1 VTWTLST
8 RRVSKQIKEQFDEDM
23 TEVIERVKQGQ
34 GQRRRNVV
42 PFIEEV
48 PMKAIVVNMNDISK
62 FGVTLGVI
70 MVAIIVS
77 GSVLQNTFNP
87 AESKKTLCAEM
98 VGHMN
103 WLSIFNIRTDGLK
116 ADYSQQCSGAGK

>member
-8 RRVSKQIKEQFDEDM
+8 RHVSKQIKEQFDEDM

-48 PMKAIVVNMNDISK
+48 PMKANSSK
-62 FGVTLGVI
+62 Y
-70 MVAIIVS
+70 
-77 GSVLQNTFNP
+77 
-87 AESKKTLCAEM
+87 E
-98 VGHMN
+98 
-103 WLSIFNIRTDGLK
+103 
-116 ADYSQQCSGAGK
+116 

>member
-8 RRVSKQIKEQFDEDM
+8 RQLSKQIKEQFEEDM

-48 PMKAIVVNMNDISK
+48 PMKANSSK
-62 FGVTLGVI
+62 Y
-70 MVAIIVS
+70 
-77 GSVLQNTFNP
+77 
-87 AESKKTLCAEM
+87 E
-98 VGHMN
+98 
-103 WLSIFNIRTDGLK
+103 
-116 ADYSQQCSGAGK
+116 

>member
-1 VTWTLST
+1 MTWTLST

>member
-8 RRVSKQIKEQFDEDM
+8 RRVSKQIREQFEEDI

-48 PMKAIVVNMNDISK
+48 PMKANSSK
-62 FGVTLGVI
+62 Y
-70 MVAIIVS
+70 
-77 GSVLQNTFNP
+77 
-87 AESKKTLCAEM
+87 E
-98 VGHMN
+98 
-103 WLSIFNIRTDGLK
+103 
-116 ADYSQQCSGAGK
+116 

>member
-8 RRVSKQIKEQFDEDM
+8 RRVSKQIKEQFEEDM

-48 PMKAIVVNMNDISK
+48 PMKANSSK
-62 FGVTLGVI
+62 Y
-70 MVAIIVS
+70 
-77 GSVLQNTFNP
+77 
-87 AESKKTLCAEM
+87 E
-98 VGHMN
+98 
-103 WLSIFNIRTDGLK
+103 
-116 ADYSQQCSGAGK
+116 